1 MSLTESFMLPL
12 GTKAPRFRLPN
23 VVNGR
28 LQDIQELKG
37 LNGTLIIFMCNHC
50 PYVIHL
56 LDGIIKTS
64 EKLLNKKI
72 NTIAISSNSTVSHP
86 QDGPDEMKK
95 LAISKKFSFSYLFD
109 ETQEVAKSFRAEC
122 TPDFYLFD
130 KKLNLI
136 YRGRYDQSRPGNQ
149 IKVTG
154 DDLHKAVELMISNSE
169 QLKMQ
174 YPSMGCNIK
183 WHPSG
188 R

>member
-1 MSLTESFMLPL
+1 MALTESFMLPL
-12 GTKAPRFRLPN
+12 GTKASSFILPN
-23 VVNGR
+23 VVNGEMQK
-28 LQDIQELKG
+28 LEALKG
-37 LNGTLIIFMCNHC
+37 SKGTLIIFMCNHC

-56 LDGIIKTS
+56 LDNILKTS
-64 EKLLNKKI
+64 EKLLTKKI
-72 NTIAISSNSTVSHP
+72 KTVAISSNSIITHP

-95 LAISKKFSFSYLFD
+95 LAISKKFNFPYLYD
-109 ETQEVAKSFRAEC
+109 ETQEVAKSYKAEC

-130 KKLNLI
+130 EKLILS

-154 DDLHKAVELMISNSE
+154 NDLNKAVDLMISNSD

-183 WHPSG
+183 WHP
-188 R
+188 

>member
-12 GTKAPRFRLPN
+12 GTKASSFILPN
-23 VVNGR
+23 VVNGEMQK
-28 LQDIQELKG
+28 LEALKG
-37 LNGTLIIFMCNHC
+37 SKGTLIIFMCNHC

-56 LDGIIKTS
+56 LDNILKTS
-64 EKLLNKKI
+64 EKLLTKKI
-72 NTIAISSNSTVSHP
+72 KTVAISSNSIITHP

-95 LAISKKFSFSYLFD
+95 LAISKKFNFPYLYD
-109 ETQEVAKSFRAEC
+109 ETQEVAKSYKAEC

-130 KKLNLI
+130 KKLILS

-154 DDLHKAVELMISNSE
+154 NDLNKAVDLMISNSD

-183 WHPSG
+183 WHP
-188 R
+188 

>member
-1 MSLTESFMLPL
+1 MLPL
-12 GTKAPRFRLPN
+12 GTKASSFILPN
-23 VVNGR
+23 VVNGEMQK
-28 LQDIQELKG
+28 LEALKG
-37 LNGTLIIFMCNHC
+37 SKGTLIIFMCNHC

-56 LDGIIKTS
+56 LDNILKTS
-64 EKLLNKKI
+64 EKLLTKKI
-72 NTIAISSNSTVSHP
+72 KTVAISSNSIITHP

-95 LAISKKFSFSYLFD
+95 LAISKKFNFPYLYD
-109 ETQEVAKSFRAEC
+109 ETQEVAKSYKAEC

-130 KKLNLI
+130 KKLILS

-154 DDLHKAVELMISNSE
+154 NDLNKAVDLMISNSD

-183 WHPSG
+183 WHP
-188 R
+188 